1 MSEVSIILLLMCKR
15 CVCVCVYMYSAVE
28 SAQEERERSE
38 KTSHEMRKLIADL
51 TASEDE
57 LHRVKAE
64 LARVRDDYE
73 SERVKLRQM
82 HLEKLAA
89 ERRVSECV
97 SAAGRV
103 TAEADECRFRAD
115 TAELTA
121 QRLQRTVS
129 ELESVVDDLKKKRS
143 ESDKQR
149 TVLLE
154 RLNKLNAVSDAVS
167 RSRDRDHCR
176 ELELELESVRV
187 HNCSLEKELTTTQ
200 KSYKLLKSSSVEMS
214 EVVDSL
220 RVEVSE
226 LKQEREFFRRDL
238 THSHTTHAE
247 KQIVALRKD
256 LTATTS
262 EWQAAEELRVQREET
277 VAEWS
282 ARLDAEK
289 DKVALLQAQIRVMEQ
304 RSEVVAQE
312 LSIFRNLDIYQ
323 KSMSAG
329 LVHVQRSGAAPLRHS
344 LTHSRAPSEVVE
356 SKLSSSYMTYDSS
369 DDSSGEGGTHHRSL
383 THSRTRSGVG
393 ERVNER
399 VGERVG
405 ERVNERVSERV
416 SERVNEREEKSK
428 DDHTHS
434 QRHRVSEG
442 VPRSLYD
449 DDDDHTA
456 LGPALQLEDISLN
469 HSTTPHAHAH
479 AHTYDQGSN
488 NSEKDSSES
497 PRNASTHTNTHSA
510 THTGSSSSSS
520 SSTHSR
526 SHSRT
531 AMSYSRPSK
540 ADFERAKRL
549 LSR

>member
-15 CVCVCVYMYSAVE
+15 CVCVCVCVCMHSAVE

-399 VGERVG
+399 V
-405 ERVNERVSERV
+405 S
-416 SERVNEREEKSK
+416 EREEKSK